1 MNVERRHVARQPQV
15 KRTPAGV
22 LLATL
27 SLGVCGPA
35 FAAETQP
42 PTPRQP
48 VVAQSTEATAATG
61 SLPISA
67 RIARARRPIQV
78 IPDAT
83 IATEITTSASE
94 KGRQEALPPVSPVPT
109 TEPAATVPT
118 GPRSERFTYPVS
130 VAEGLPAGDKTAGAP
145 VMSAAPVSLRVL
157 EPMTKAAIGQPIEW
171 RLQVYNNGSETVGG
185 VTAMLFFAE
194 GIEPVAASGGEA
206 SLAAGEVRF
215 PPLAP
220 RGPGETVELLITGV
234 GTSAGTVAYRA
245 EVVMAGIDDV
255 VAEDGIVHVTAR

>member
-1 MNVERRHVARQPQV
+1 MNVVRRHVARQPQV
-15 KRTPAGV
+15 KRPPAGV

-35 FAAETQP
+35 FAADAKP
-42 PTPRQP
+42 PVPRQP

-83 IATEITTSASE
+83 IAAETPASAAE
-94 KGRQEALPPVSPVPT
+94 TVRQNARLPASPAHVA
-109 TEPAATVPT
+109 EPAAAAPAA
-118 GPRSERFTYPVS
+118 PSSESFTYPAS
-130 VAEGLPAGDKTAGAP
+130 VAEGLPASSKPAAAP
-145 VMSAAPVSLRVL
+145 ITPAAPVSLRVL
-157 EPMTKAAIGQPIEW
+157 EPMTKAAFGQPIEW
-171 RLQVYNNGSETVGG
+171 RLHVCNNGSEPVGS

-194 GIEPVAASGGEA
+194 GIEPVAASGSEA

-215 PPLAP
+215 APLALL
-220 RGPGETVELLITGV
+220 GPGETVELLITGV
-234 GTSAGTVAYRA
+234 GTSAGPVAYRA
-245 EVVMAGIDDV
+245 ELVVAGSDDV
-255 VAEDGIVHVTAR
+255 VAEDGVVQVTAR